1 MDSNFWFIPGRRW
14 ASSEHFLKD
23 ACGEAARLGVEPLH
37 YTAELETSSIAA
49 AASVWFRAAGD
60 LAGPIP
66 RGLPMPQVVGI
77 DKAREWGVEYSPG
90 ESRAECEAK
99 QFLWR

>member
-1 MDSNFWFIPGRRW
+1 MDSNFWFLPGRRW
-14 ASSEHFLKD
+14 AGSEHFLKD

-37 YTAELETSSIAA
+37 YTAGLETSSIAA
-49 AASVWFRAAGD
+49 AASVWFRAAGH

-77 DKAREWGVEYSPG
+77 DKARSGGWNTRQG
-90 ESRAECEAK
+90 SRAECEAK

>member
-1 MDSNFWFIPGRRW
+1 MDSNFWFLPGRRR
-14 ASSEHFLKD
+14 ADSEHFLKD

-37 YTAELETSSIAA
+37 YTAGLETSSIAA
-49 AASVWFRAAGD
+49 VASVWFRAAGH

-77 DKAREWGVEYSPG
+77 DKAREWGDGILARGKSSG
-90 ESRAECEAK
+90 M
-99 QFLWR
+99 